1 MKKLKMQFTPEAAL
15 LLSKLHP
22 ENKRRIKKVLE
33 ELKQNPYP
41 GKDLQ
46 EELSGFKSF
55 RLKQYR
61 IVYNISEEEKI
72 IQRNKTSRRPE
83 DRKAQH
89 HNHCTGQFWK
99 HRLNSTNSFHNSS
112 INKD

>member
-1 MKKLKMQFTPEAAL
+1 MKNWIMRFTPEASR

-22 ENKRRIKKVLE
+22 ENKRRIKRGLE

-46 EELSGFKSF
+46 EELSGFKSL

-61 IVYNISEEEKI
+61 VVYNVNEEEKI
-72 IQRNKTSRRPE
+72 IQIFYIGRRSDVYE
-83 DRKAQH
+83 
-89 HNHCTGQFWK
+89 QFRHILTELK
-99 HRLNSTNSFHNSS
+99 NSASTV
-112 INKD
+112 

>member
-1 MKKLKMQFTPEAAL
+1 MKKWEMRFTLESSR

-22 ENKRRIKKVLE
+22 ENKKLIKQALT
-33 ELKQNPYP
+33 ELRLNPHM

-61 IVYNISEEEKI
+61 IIYHINEEKFLI
-72 IQRNKTSRRPE
+72 EIYHIGRRRDIYE
-83 DRKAQH
+83 
-89 HNHCTGQFWK
+89 QFK
-99 HRLNSTNSFHNSS
+99 RLL
-112 INKD
+112 IELQKP